1 MSDFSTVKRLFNS
14 KQRQELYNNSGANCQ
29 LCGDAL
35 QPGWHADHV
44 VPFSKGGPTT
54 LHNGQALCPTC
65 NLTKSDTG
73 MGRLRS
79 WQQTAL
85 QKFAEGAENFLAVAC
100 PGAGKTT
107 FALEGARRLKK
118 DGAIERIYI
127 VVPRDNLK
135 RQWAVEAA
143 KVGLHIDN
151 THKNQTAA
159 IARDYDGV
167 AVTYAQVAAS
177 PGIHYTNTQ
186 MRTLVIFDEI
196 HHANDDENFGWGT
209 AIQEAFSHGSCRRL
223 LLSGTPFRTDGRPIP
238 FVTYVDNVA
247 MPHYS
252 YGYGEALMQGIVR
265 PIEFPT
271 LTGEVGWHR
280 ASKLERVDLKDVD
293 DNDVSHALASA
304 LKPDGAWIKT
314 ALTGANECLT
324 ITRDEMPD
332 AGGLVIASTGNDARS
347 YARLLES
354 ICGEEPTVVL
364 HDIEDSTSLIEQ
376 FARST
381 KRWIV
386 AVQMVSEG
394 VDIPRLSVGVYATR
408 IRTEL
413 FFRQAVGRFI
423 RRRGADDDVQSAM
436 FIPHISV
443 LVGYAQEIE
452 REVEASLRDD
462 GPLISLPERDGTKP
476 MSDVTIL
483 PSFSAEHYDT
493 IRSGERFMAEELAR
507 AERAI
512 SQSGLRGTASQFLQA
527 HRMMKEGQPIDTFA
541 PITITTTLAEEK
553 QILKDIIHAKVKRLV
568 AISNLPYHKWYVKLK
583 KAFRYQGIDDGVT
596 VQGLKDR
603 ADMLD
608 RWLGSWVPDE
618 S

>member
-1 MSDFSTVKRLFNS
+1 MRGSNDLQRLFNS
-14 KQRQELYNNSGANCQ
+14 KQRQELYNESGAKCQ
-29 LCGDAL
+29 LCGDFL
-35 QPGWHADHV
+35 EPGWHADHV

-54 LHNGQALCPTC
+54 LDNGQALCPTC
-65 NLTKSDTG
+65 NLAKSDTG
-73 MGRLRS
+73 IGRLRS

-196 HHANDDENFGWGT
+196 HHANDDENVGWGT

-247 MPHYS
+247 VPHYS

-324 ITRDEMPD
+324 MARDEMPD
-332 AGGLVIASTGNDARS
+332 AGGLVIASTGNDARA
-347 YARLLES
+347 YARLLKS

-364 HDIEDSTSLIEQ
+364 HDIEDSTSLIEE

-462 GPLISLPERDGTKP
+462 GPLISLPERDGPKP

-493 IRSGERFMAEELAR
+493 IRSGERFMAEELAQ
-507 AERAI
+507 AELALA
-512 SQSGLRGTASQFLQA
+512 QSGLRGTASQFLQA
-527 HRMMKEGQPIDTFA
+527 MRMMREAQPTVAFA
-541 PITITTTLAEEK
+541 PIAESRTLVDEK
-553 QILKDIIHAKVKRLV
+553 QMLRDVIKEKVNLFCRHTGRTHDKVYGEIKGIFGQPLPQATLEGLQLRLELV
-568 AISNLPYHKWYVKLK
+568 N
-583 KAFRYQGIDDGVT
+583 
-596 VQGLKDR
+596 
-603 ADMLD
+603 
-608 RWLGSWVPDE
+608 RWLRIRGLSDE